1 MPKVKNQINIPP
13 YLQIIL
19 HILCAIFY
27 SANGQGLI
35 QDEHTAKWI
44 ITIIGSTQ
52 SVLAIYGIFTP
63 SPNAPVQPPP
73 PGGAKR

>member
-1 MPKVKNQINIPP
+1 MPKKQNTISIPP

-35 QDEHTAKWI
+35 PDEHTAKWI
-44 ITIIGSTQ
+44 ITVIGSIQ

-63 SPNAPVQPPP
+63 SPSSSVQPSP
-73 PGGAKR
+73 PGGSKH

>member
-1 MPKVKNQINIPP
+1 MPKKNQIQIPP

-35 QDEHTAKWI
+35 PDEHTAKWI

-52 SVLAIYGIFTP
+52 SVLAIYGIYTP
-63 SPNAPVQPPP
+63 SPTNPVQPPQP
-73 PGGAKR
+73 DRDKR

>member
-1 MPKVKNQINIPP
+1 MPKSQNQIKIPP

-19 HILCAIFY
+19 HVLCAIFY

-35 QDEHTAKWI
+35 PDEHTAKWI
-44 ITIIGSTQ
+44 ITVIGSIQ

-63 SPNAPVQPPP
+63 SPSNSVQPSP
-73 PGGAKR
+73 PGGSKH